1 MALKEK
7 LLASVKR
14 DVKHLMEEA
23 VTKKCILEES
33 NSVTQ
38 LCISVDAC
46 LSHGL
51 KRRALGLFKTSSS
64 TALLQKIARFCPE
77 AEIVSKLVR
86 DTEFTDS
93 GSRFSYSG
101 DSLSKI
107 SASIFQKGSSH
118 SITGSISASC
128 SSTSLVSIRFVIE
141 FLIN

>member
-14 DVKHLMEEA
+14 EVKHLMEEA

-33 NSVTQ
+33 SSVTQ
-38 LCISVDAC
+38 LCASVDAC

-77 AEIVSKLVR
+77 AEIVRKLVH
-86 DTEFTDS
+86 DTELTDS

-107 SASIFQKGSSH
+107 SASLFQKGSSY
-118 SITGSISASC
+118 SLTGSLSASC
-128 SSTSLVSIRFVIE
+128 SSTSLASVRLVVEI
-141 FLIN
+141 LI